1 MDLPNCK
8 CTEELITKIKAK
20 NNIGENAFVYFRDQN
35 IFNGSLMNAVIIEE
49 TVTTKSGKKRT
60 KNSNVSVV
68 HSYCPF
74 CGKAY
79 LTEQPAAEQ
88 L

>member
-1 MDLPNCK
+1 MYKPNCK
-8 CTEELITKIKAK
+8 CTEELLNKIEAK
-20 NNIGENAFVYFRDQN
+20 NNINENDFVYFRDQN
-35 IFNGSLMNAVIIEE
+35 IWNGSLTNAVIIER

-60 KNSNVSVV
+60 KTSHVSVI

-79 LTEQPAAEQ
+79 LTEQPADK
-88 L
+88 

>member
-1 MDLPNCK
+1 MYKPNCK

-20 NNIGENAFVYFRDQN
+20 NNIDGNAFVYFRDQN
-35 IFNGSLMNAVIIEE
+35 ILNGSLTNAVIIEE

-60 KNSNVSVV
+60 KNSHVSVI

-74 CGKAY
+74 CGTAY
-79 LTEQPAAEQ
+79 LTEQPAAK
-88 L
+88 